1 LFDAQPDGKV
11 FQGRDMTP
19 CASDQVGV
27 SRRHILQILSALG
40 FSGAVA
46 ESLAAQAAPVVSA
59 GAIGSAATLLSGTFD
74 EPRLAVA
81 RTALQRN
88 LEQFQAVRELDL
100 PDGLEPPVIF
110 RPRRS

>member
-1 LFDAQPDGKV
+1 
-11 FQGRDMTP
+11 MTA
-19 CASDQVGV
+19 CGSDRVGV
-27 SRRHILQILSALG
+27 SRRHILQILGALG
-40 FSGAVA
+40 FSGALA

-59 GAIGSAATLLSGTFD
+59 GAVSSAAALLAGTFD

-100 PDGLEPPVIF
+100 PDSLEPPVIF
-110 RPRRS
+110 LPRRS